1 MTTQDA
7 PLTGLRVID
16 LSTTLMGPYCSR
28 LLANLGADV
37 IKVEAPAGDVVRYV
51 GDSGK
56 TGMGPVYLSCNHGKR
71 SLAID
76 LKKPEGLAA
85 LRQLTKGADVFL
97 HNMRPEAIKGLGLGA
112 AELRADHPRLVYCAL
127 PGFGEGGPYRDRAAY
142 DDVIQAGSGVAS
154 VQGGRGEPTYV
165 RTVIADKVVGLLAH
179 GAIMAALVRRGV
191 TGIGGAVEV
200 PMFESMAAFIT
211 LEQQGG
217 MLFDPP
223 RGPSG
228 YSRTDSPFRRP
239 YRTSDGFL
247 GVLVY
252 TDKQW
257 LSFFDLIGKSEL
269 ANDVRFRTIKE
280 RTENIDHLYE
290 LVATTLPTRTTEQ
303 WRIALGKLGIAC
315 QPVQTIADLFDD
327 PHLQAV
333 SFWEHVE
340 HPTEG
345 TLRLARSP
353 VLFADTTAVSLRPAP
368 RLGENSREIL
378 AEAGLTSD
386 AIEALVAR
394 RIVIAPP

>member
-1 MTTQDA
+1 MQDA
-7 PLTGLRVID
+7 PLTGLRVVD

-28 LLANLGADV
+28 LLAALGADV
-37 IKVEAPAGDVVRYV
+37 IKVEAPGGDVVRYV
-51 GDSGK
+51 GDSKK

-76 LKKPEGLAA
+76 LKKPEGLEA
-85 LRQLTKGADVFL
+85 LRRLTKTADVFM
-97 HNMRPEAIKGLGLGA
+97 HNMRPGAVKGLGLGA

-154 VQGGRGEPTYV
+154 VQGGRGDPMYV
-165 RTVIADKVVGLLAH
+165 RTVIADKVVGVMAH
-179 GAIMAALVRRGV
+179 GAILAALVRRGV
-191 TGIGGAVEV
+191 TGVGGAVEV
-200 PMFESMAAFIT
+200 PMFEATAAFIT

-217 MLFDPP
+217 MIFDPP

-228 YSRTDSPFRRP
+228 YSRTDSPWRRP
-239 YRTSDGFL
+239 YKTKDGFL

-269 ANDVRFRTIKE
+269 ASDPRFRTIKE

-290 LVATTLPTRTTEQ
+290 LVDQTLPSRTTEE

-315 QPVQTIADLFDD
+315 APVQTLADLFED

-333 SFWEHVE
+333 KFWERID
-340 HPTEG
+340 HPSEG
-345 TLRLARSP
+345 GLRLPRSP
-353 VLFADTTAVSLRPAP
+353 VLFADTIPPTLRPAP
-368 RLGENSREIL
+368 RLGENSRELL

-386 AIEALVAR
+386 AIEDLIR
-394 RIVIAPP
+394 KQIVIAPPP